1 MPACDDSSLGT
12 ASFPDDWI
20 GRTTCTSWHAKLMSM
35 SAADSLEEGDV
46 RQLKMELTDAKQD
59 WHERIEKL

>member
-1 MPACDDSSLGT
+1 
-12 ASFPDDWI
+12 
-20 GRTTCTSWHAKLMSM
+20 MSM